1 MVLEVVAPIFAII
14 LMGYL
19 AAVRRW
25 VSEAGFSAMT
35 GFAFSVAAP
44 ALLFASGT
52 AGHQGGGGA
61 ALAFFL
67 GCAVLYA
74 ATLMGARGA
83 GMGLAA
89 GGTLALNVTFGNT
102 VMMGIPLII
111 AAFGQPG
118 LSVLLAILALHSVV
132 LLGTATVVAEV
143 AQSNGGS
150 PLKLLRNTVLGVL
163 KNPVVMAVILAIV
176 WSALALPL
184 PRAARTT
191 LEMLGAAA
199 PALSLFCLGGS
210 LAGFAAAGMWRQ
222 TAASVSLKLVALPL
236 LVWGFCWLLGLGP
249 LETSVAVV
257 TAALPTGANAFLL
270 ARRYSSGADGS
281 GAAVLISTVL
291 SLVTLSALLAFL
303 R

>member
-19 AAVRRW
+19 AAVRQW

-35 GFAFSVAAP
+35 GFAFMVAAP

-74 ATLMGARGA
+74 ATLLGARRA
-83 GMGLAA
+83 GLPLAA

-102 VMMGIPLII
+102 VMMGIPLVI

-143 AQSNGGS
+143 AQNDGGS
-150 PLKLLRNTVLGVL
+150 PLRLLRNTVLGVL
-163 KNPVVMAVILAIV
+163 RNPVVMAVVLAIL
-176 WSALALPL
+176 WNALALPM
-184 PRAARTT
+184 PRAIRTT

-199 PALSLFCLGGS
+199 PPLSLFCLGGS

-236 LVWGFCWLLGLGP
+236 LVWGFCRLLGLGP

-270 ARRYSSGADGS
+270 ARRYASGADGS

-291 SLVTLSALLAFL
+291 SLGTLSVLLAFL